1 MVRISTH
8 TVLLV
13 LIFAFLVC
21 EIVVGQICRSLLIAV
36 DSFHT
41 LYVFINMAL
50 SALKHQTNASCT
62 PEASRE
68 VPDPVYDVRMRLQP
82 FCILISALL
91 LASQCVS
98 ISLEVLTHLVQP
110 EAIQHPHLCIV
121 VGGVSVLFN
130 TLVLLWRRRAM
141 DDGTQNKMRS
151 ASEPKESALPDGA
164 LMFCNPQTSSVL
176 DPNQT
181 SPDGSSSCQN
191 TNVTES
197 KHTQTSQSSIG
208 EAPQKIPE
216 PIEKPPEEQK
226 HTAPQCVSQVS
237 IFREH
242 HLGLLSIVQDLLCSV
257 LVLSNGL
264 VLLLS
269 RAHCHRPHSDCH
281 LLVYLDA
288 VFSTVCVVFLLS
300 AALPR
305 LHRYGLLVL
314 QAAPLHLS
322 VRQVRLCLGQVPG
335 VLSVHELH
343 IWQLSDSL
351 IIASLHVH
359 CPAGMSAAECEELIA
374 NIKAVFYSFGVNHCT
389 VQPEFLTPEKSE
401 AAPAEGSG
409 RPGCSLRCGQEC
421 VEKLCCA
428 PQVDESTKTIN
439 PTCIREEKP
448 CDRDVVIENTSVIQD

>member
-1 MVRISTH
+1 M
-8 TVLLV
+8 
-13 LIFAFLVC
+13 LICNL
-21 EIVVGQICRSLLIAV
+21 
-36 DSFHT
+36 
-41 LYVFINMAL
+41 
-50 SALKHQTNASCT
+50 
-62 PEASRE
+62 P
-68 VPDPVYDVRMRLQP
+68 
-82 FCILISALL
+82 
-91 LASQCVS
+91 ASQCV
-98 ISLEVLTHLVQP
+98 P
-110 EAIQHPHLCIV
+110 
-121 VGGVSVLFN
+121 
-130 TLVLLWRRRAM
+130 
-141 DDGTQNKMRS
+141 
-151 ASEPKESALPDGA
+151 
-164 LMFCNPQTSSVL
+164 
-176 DPNQT
+176 
-181 SPDGSSSCQN
+181 
-191 TNVTES
+191 
-197 KHTQTSQSSIG
+197 
-208 EAPQKIPE
+208 
-216 PIEKPPEEQK
+216 
-226 HTAPQCVSQVS
+226 QVS

-242 HLGLLSIVQDLLCSV
+242 HLGLLSVIQDLLCSV

-288 VFSTVCVVFLLS
+288 VFSTVCVVILLS
-300 AALPR
+300 VALPR

-374 NIKAVFYSFGVNHCT
+374 NIKAVFYTFGVNHCT
-389 VQPEFLTPEKSE
+389 VQPEFLTPEKSD

-409 RPGCSLRCGQEC
+409 LSGCSLRCGQEC

-428 PQVDESTKTIN
+428 PQVDESKKIH

-448 CDRDVVIENTSVIQD
+448 CDGDVVIENTSVIQD